1 VTTLPPTSVI
11 LSPHPGLLWLAQEV
25 RVARGSS
32 SKLSLGHAQALDSR
46 LRRPRRG
53 TEAPSPNAPVLSSVF
68 CSQVPA
74 HTPALQSLFLR
85 DICSRHNTGTA
96 PHYID
101 LHSLTPRIHEY
112 THVALKIILN
122 YPVQPS
128 VTTRVEDHFR
138 EGGRGRQEGPGRGGE
153 SSEHATLLP
162 LMTEEGAK
170 SQGVQAASRSW
181 QG

>member
-1 VTTLPPTSVI
+1 MTTLPPTSVI
-11 LSPHPGLLWLAQEV
+11 LSPHPGLLRLAQEV

-112 THVALKIILN
+112 RVSDLQRSLPVLQECLKWLKVSLLLSQN
-122 YPVQPS
+122 TRAAPS
-128 VTTRVEDHFR
+128 LGKPKPRKER
-138 EGGRGRQEGPGRGGE
+138 N
-153 SSEHATLLP
+153 
-162 LMTEEGAK
+162 
-170 SQGVQAASRSW
+170 
-181 QG
+181 